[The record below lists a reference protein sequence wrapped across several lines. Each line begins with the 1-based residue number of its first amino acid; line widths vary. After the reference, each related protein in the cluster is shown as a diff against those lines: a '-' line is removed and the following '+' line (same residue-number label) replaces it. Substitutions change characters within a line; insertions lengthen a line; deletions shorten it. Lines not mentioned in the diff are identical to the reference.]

1 MNKVQL
7 IKTNKNKEMLCLN
20 GYFYYLEMKR
30 QKGTFNWTC
39 SRRIPDKCSSR
50 IITAMEN
57 NEHVL
62 IRYPKKHT
70 HEPIAS
76 AVEICR
82 TNTFV
87 KYAAINKPLNP
98 SQIVQQSVVITNQKC
113 RDYLPSK
120 YAQKRKIG
128 YTRNE
133 MGVFREPQAIDEID
147 YPLNLY
153 VLDNELFILA
163 EEKVGDEYM
172 VIFGTKSSI
181 QLLQQSD
188 CWLVDG
194 TFDVVP
200 TIMRQ
205 LFSVHGR
212 IEREVVPLLFC
223 LMSKKSAV
231 LYEAFFKR
239 VIQIALEYGV
249 FLSLI
254 VLYLTSKLVSCQQ
267 LENAFQIRRYEGAFS
282 IFPRYCG
289 AVFKKNGKNF

>member
-1 MNKVQL
+1 MNKLQL

-249 FLSLI
+249 FFKPNRIISDFE
-254 VLYLTSKLVSCQQ
+254 VGLVSAARKC
-267 LENAFQIRRYEGAFS
+267 FPDSQIRGCFFHFS
-282 IFPRYCG
+282 QILWRRIQ
-289 AVFKKNGKNF
+289 KER